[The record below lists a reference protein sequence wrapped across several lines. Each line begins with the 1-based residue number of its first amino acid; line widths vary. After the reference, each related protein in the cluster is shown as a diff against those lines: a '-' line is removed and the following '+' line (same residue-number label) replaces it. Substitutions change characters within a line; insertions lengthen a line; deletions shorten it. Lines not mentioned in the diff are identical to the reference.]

1 MIGKVTQKMFG
12 LYHQDIIETESRKP
26 LQIQDDTLS
35 GSRWWLPSPGTF
47 VNKLNINPKHFLSFQ
62 KPTLRPE
69 LSKQAGIHTLCSEH
83 EPVNHPVKLLSRVRL
98 FKTPWTVAYQAP
110 PSMEF
115 SRQDYW
121 RGMPFPSPVQSMT
134 LT

>member
-1 MIGKVTQKMFG
+1 MIGKVTQKTFG

-47 VNKLNINPKHFLSFQ
+47 VNKLNINPNHFLSFQ

-69 LSKQAGIHTLCSEH
+69 LSKQAGIQAFRAWTSE
-83 EPVNHPVKLLSRVRL
+83 
-98 FKTPWTVAYQAP
+98 P
-110 PSMEF
+110 PSE
-115 SRQDYW
+115 
-121 RGMPFPSPVQSMT
+121 VAQSCPT
-134 LT
+134 L